1 MSISKLS
8 KRSISLHCYSGT
20 LAIIFL
26 IFSDFLHLKIMIPI
40 SYKDKQV
47 KVPNLVYFKSL
58 SIASYNNYS
67 TIIINV
73 QI

>member
-8 KRSISLHCYSGT
+8 KRSISLHCYSVT